1 MQVLF
6 RVLNSLS
13 GDVKQKLLPE
23 TDSDEKLACK
33 FAQFF
38 NDKIESI
45 RDMIQS
51 ERDSM
56 DTSSHSWNIVPGS
69 NNNTQSLSEFI
80 PLNDDQLEKTFISM
94 NKKFYEFDPIPIMIL
109 KECFSDLCPLILNI
123 VNTALANGEFP
134 NAFKHATVTPI
145 IKNNPENLSKICLL
159 RF

>member
-80 PLNDDQLEKTFISM
+80 PLNDDQLEKTFIS
-94 NKKFYEFDPIPIMIL
+94 I
-109 KECFSDLCPLILNI
+109 
-123 VNTALANGEFP
+123 
-134 NAFKHATVTPI
+134 
-145 IKNNPENLSKICLL
+145 
-159 RF
+159 

>member
-1 MQVLF
+1 
-6 RVLNSLS
+6 
-13 GDVKQKLLPE
+13 
-23 TDSDEKLACK
+23 
-33 FAQFF
+33 
-38 NDKIESI
+38 
-45 RDMIQS
+45 MIQS

-69 NNNTQSLSEFI
+69 NNNMQSLSEFI

-145 IKNNPENLSKICLL
+145 IKNNDLDVEELKSYRPLLSKSQAIALL
-159 RF
+159 LEKAAVDQIKSYLTHNNLESNRQSGYKKLVM